1 VLICGAEPPPVFTE
15 TPSRQ
20 PPPDTRGKPTPSP
33 TVDPALVIVTL
44 IVPAAVTVNERLL
57 VPPGA
62 SALDQISGAGF
73 VGVDGAVAVLVS
85 SPHAAAIAA
94 KNTNRSHPPPL
105 TLRQTSEDLEAR
117 RAIMGA

>member
-1 VLICGAEPPPVFTE
+1 
-15 TPSRQ
+15 
-20 PPPDTRGKPTPSP
+20 
-33 TVDPALVIVTL
+33 L

-62 SALDQISGAGF
+62 SALDQVSAAGF
-73 VGVDGAVAVLVS
+73 VGVDGEVAVLVS

-105 TLRQTSEDLEAR
+105 TLRQTSEDFEAR